1 MTNNIVNILHFAWHA
16 RWHGKS
22 EIAFQINGIAN
33 KIAFQINGIANQ
45 ISIT

>member
-1 MTNNIVNILHFAWHA
+1 MTNNIVNILHFA
-16 RWHGKS
+16 WHGKS